1 MRSRRRS
8 VDCGALVET
17 DDVDCEA
24 PDVAEVPDVD
34 SEALFEVPDVAEA
47 PPMGSL
53 ANIYL
58 KHCEACLY
66 LEKTVVNS
74 YTVVKEKPHVITIS

>member
-1 MRSRRRS
+1 MTSYNGLLQVAFTLDLRSRRSS
-8 VDCGALVET
+8 VDCGARVET

-47 PPMGSL
+47 PAMGSF
-53 ANIYL
+53 ASPD
-58 KHCEACLY
+58 
-66 LEKTVVNS
+66 T
-74 YTVVKEKPHVITIS
+74 